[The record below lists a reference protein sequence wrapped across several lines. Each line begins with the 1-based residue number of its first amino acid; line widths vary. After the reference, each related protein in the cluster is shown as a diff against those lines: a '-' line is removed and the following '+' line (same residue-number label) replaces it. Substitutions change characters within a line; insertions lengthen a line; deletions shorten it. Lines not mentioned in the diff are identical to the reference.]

1 MAVTPWPF
9 LPTGERDTFFCPYDT
24 DGLAKVV
31 LPAVTISGGLVSSAG
46 RPWASRAE
54 LLRNRQADRAET
66 LSAMKANRDA
76 AEIF

>member
-31 LPAVTISGGLVSSAG
+31 LPG
-46 RPWASRAE
+46 RGIYTASTAQSYSRCASRLQIGWPYATE
-54 LLRNRQADRAET
+54 V
-66 LSAMKANRDA
+66 
-76 AEIF
+76 F